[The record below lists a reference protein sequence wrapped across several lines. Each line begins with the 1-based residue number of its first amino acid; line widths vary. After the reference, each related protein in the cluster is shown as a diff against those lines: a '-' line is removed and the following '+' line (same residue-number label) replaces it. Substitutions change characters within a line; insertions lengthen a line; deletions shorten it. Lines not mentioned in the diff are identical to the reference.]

1 MIGMFPTS
9 STSESPLP
17 VIKPTQ
23 RKLVKPES
31 SVPKILVPQLLLPS
45 CRVLPE
51 HSLQP
56 EVPVPKHGCPE
67 LFRETMEPME
77 TISVEDSESS
87 SSISDWELPPSVRS
101 MSKHVR
107 KAMIKKQRRERLLAA
122 KKSRAM
128 PSNGVMIQ
136 QYQPNTG
143 LWREAAFKV
152 FCAICFFAASK
163 VTYKQFLTQK
173 KQVSY
178 PKCI

>member
-1 MIGMFPTS
+1 MIGMFPAP
-9 STSESPLP
+9 STPLP

-23 RKLVKPES
+23 RKLAKPEP
-31 SVPKILVPQLLLPS
+31 SVPKILVPQLLLQS

-77 TISVEDSESS
+77 TISVEDSDSESS
-87 SSISDWELPPSVRS
+87 SSMSDWELPPSVRS
-101 MSKHVR
+101 MSKRVR

-128 PSNGVMIQ
+128 PRNGVMIQ
-136 QYQPNTG
+136 QYQPN
-143 LWREAAFKV
+143 ANNM
-152 FCAICFFAASK
+152 FF
-163 VTYKQFLTQK
+163 
-173 KQVSY
+173 
-178 PKCI
+178 